1 MVKMMNNLVI
11 DQISF
16 SYSEEKILDNI
27 TFSLNNDDFLAVLG
41 KSGSGKTTLLKII
54 SGLLFPSNGEV
65 YLNNENLNKLPAYKR
80 KISMIFQEN
89 HLYNNLTIYQ
99 NLLLGFKKQRIKDE
113 EKDLIIKDVIKKLKI
128 TKFLNLKP
136 KHLSLGEQQKIALAK
151 NILSNDNLYL
161 FDEPFSSL
169 DVKNKEMLLSLL
181 IEIKK
186 EKKCP
191 FIYVC
196 HEANDAYKLANKIL
210 ILKDGK
216 ILQFGNIN
224 EVINKPKYLE
234 VRDYIGDKL
243 NVFNV
248 FISNGKIKF
257 DNDIIYNNNLKISG
271 LFLLGISYKNFYLDE
286 NGDFKGIII
295 KKIFSSDLEE
305 TIYVKYDNNVI
316 IIPLKKNEN
325 PELNQEIHFSF
336 ILDDYFI
343 FDRFTHL
350 NYFFNL

>member
-1 MVKMMNNLVI
+1 MVKMNNLEVNKI
-11 DQISF
+11 NF
-16 SYSEEKILDNI
+16 SYSKEISLENI
-27 TFSLNNDDFLAVLG
+27 NFSLNNDDFLAVLG

-54 SGLLFPSNGEV
+54 SGLLYPDEGEV
-65 YLNNENLNKLPAYKR
+65 YLNNENLNKIPAYKR
-80 KISMIFQEN
+80 KISMVFQEN

-99 NLLLGFKKQRIKDE
+99 NLLLGFKKQKIKDD
-113 EKDLIIKDVIKKLKI
+113 EKDILIKDVIKKLKI

-136 KHLSLGEQQKIALAK
+136 KHLSMGEQQKIALAK
-151 NILSNDNLYL
+151 NVLSNDSLYL

-169 DVKNKEMLLSLL
+169 DLKNKEILLDLL

-224 EVINKPKYLE
+224 EVISKPKYLE

-243 NVFNV
+243 NAFNV
-248 FISNGKIKF
+248 FAVNNKIKF
-257 DNDIIYNNNLKISG
+257 SNEVIYNIDLKISG
-271 LFLLGISYKNFYLDE
+271 LFLIGISYKNFYLNE
-286 NGDFKGIII
+286 EGLFKGIII
-295 KKIFSSDLEE
+295 KKSFSNDLEE
-305 TIYVKYDNNVI
+305 IIHVRYDDNI
-316 IIPLKKNEN
+316 ILIPLKKNEN
-325 PELNQEIHFSF
+325 PNINQEIHFSF
-336 ILDDYFI
+336 VLDDYFI
-343 FDRFTHL
+343 FDKFTHL
-350 NYFFNL
+350 NYFFGF

>member
-1 MVKMMNNLVI
+1 MNNLVV

-27 TFSLNNDDFLAVLG
+27 TFSLNNDDFLVVLG

-54 SGLLFPSNGEV
+54 SGLLFPSSGEV

-80 KISMIFQEN
+80 KTSMIFQEN

-99 NLLLGFKKQRIKDE
+99 NLLLGFKKQKIKEE

-186 EKKCP
+186 EKNCP

-243 NVFNV
+243 NAFNV
-248 FISNGKIKF
+248 FVANGKIKF
-257 DNDIIYNNNLKISG
+257 YNEIIYNINLKIG
-271 LFLLGISYKNFYLDE
+271 GAFLLGISV
-286 NGDFKGIII
+286 
-295 KKIFSSDLEE
+295 DLEE
-305 TIYVKYDNNVI
+305 NIYVKCDNNVI

>member
-1 MVKMMNNLVI
+1 
-11 DQISF
+11 
-16 SYSEEKILDNI
+16 
-27 TFSLNNDDFLAVLG
+27 
-41 KSGSGKTTLLKII
+41 
-54 SGLLFPSNGEV
+54 
-65 YLNNENLNKLPAYKR
+65 
-80 KISMIFQEN
+80 MIFQEN

-99 NLLLGFKKQRIKDE
+99 NLLLGFKKQKIKEE

-186 EKKCP
+186 EKNCP

-216 ILQFGNIN
+216 ILHFGNIK

-243 NVFNV
+243 NAFNV
-248 FISNGKIKF
+248 FIANGKIKF
-257 DNDIIYNNNLKISG
+257 DNEIIYNINLKIG
-271 LFLLGISYKNFYLDE
+271 GTFLLGISYKNFYLDK
-286 NGDFKGIII
+286 NGAFKGIVI
-295 KKIFSSDLEE
+295 KKMFSSDLEE
-305 TIYVKYDNNVI
+305 NIYVKCDNNVI